1 MFSFKV
7 AVLASR
13 NADDSVTQM
22 EGPTFHRFRGTFSFA
37 QVVGAIA
44 EMLPRTKAERVVTL
58 EYTDEDGDVVRIS
71 SELEWRE
78 CLRLQAAAAAPT
90 PATSVVIRLTARWGD
105 KLRKPAA
112 EAPRRAGAVDNVAP
126 QAAAAAAAAPSSDVP
141 ASVDT
146 VAAVAAVAEPTRDS
160 SSLTSVAAAAAAAD
174 ADFESLSDDFFAAD
188 RCSEDYQRWVRREQ
202 DELSDDEFVAQRA
215 SRDDEWGFDREQ
227 QYMNKVVNV
236 PTMTPAVALLA
247 PATEAPALP
256 AAPVAPAPTEPAVVR
271 PWNNANQN
279 ARVLHGIFPSTPL
292 KTIKAMLRKRRNNLN
307 EVADLLAAGS
317 TTA

>member
-13 NADDSVTQM
+13 NADDSAIQA

-37 QVVGAIA
+37 QVVSAIA
-44 EMLPRTKAERVVTL
+44 EMLPRTKAERAVTL
-58 EYTDEDGDVVRIS
+58 EYTDEDGDTVRIA
-71 SELEWRE
+71 SELEWCE
-78 CLRLQAAAAAPT
+78 CLRLQALAAAPT
-90 PATSVVIRLTARWGD
+90 PATSVVIRLTARWGE
-105 KLRKPAA
+105 KLRKSAA
-112 EAPRRAGAVDNVAP
+112 EAPRRADAP
-126 QAAAAAAAAPSSDVP
+126 QVTAPAEVP
-141 ASVDT
+141 QSVNT
-146 VAAVAAVAEPTRDS
+146 VAAAVAEPIGE
-160 SSLTSVAAAAAAAD
+160 SSLMPAAGPD
-174 ADFESLSDDFFAAD
+174 ADFESLSDDFFSAD
-188 RCSEDYQRWVRREQ
+188 RCSQDYQRWVRREQ
-202 DELSDDEFVAQRA
+202 DELSEDEYVAQRA

-227 QYMNKVVNV
+227 QYTDKVVNV
-236 PTMTPAVALLA
+236 PTMTPAVAILA
-247 PATEAPALP
+247 PATEAPSLP
-256 AAPVAPAPTEPAVVR
+256 TAPVAPAATVPAVAR